1 MYLLYQLLFYPFFL
15 YSFHFHQA
23 TTPCSRNIY
32 TFSLLYPL
40 LILPNFIQIFFFLY
54 LKFFCNAVVS
64 ACQPNHILCFYF
76 FFQKFQ
82 IFAFPILTERGPSCG
97 ATGFAELTILYS
109 NPFNTVS
116 SPFSV
121 IVERSSVSI
130 KIV

>member
-23 TTPCSRNIY
+23 TTPCSQNIY

-76 FFQKFQ
+76 FFKNFKFSRFRFLRNADLLVEPLALLNSQFYTQ
-82 IFAFPILTERGPSCG
+82 IHLTL
-97 ATGFAELTILYS
+97 FHLL
-109 NPFNTVS
+109 
-116 SPFSV
+116 SPLLLKEVLFQ
-121 IVERSSVSI
+121 
-130 KIV
+130 